1 MNKIPI
7 AAIDRLRFNLDGNG
21 IRTLVATQGCPLR
34 CKMCINPH
42 TQDAAG
48 KSRLLSPQELYDEIA
63 IDRLYFAASGG
74 GLTIGGGEPLL
85 HSKGVAEFAGMVHGE
100 IELGIETS
108 LNVPLKNV
116 EDVAGLFDFYYVDI
130 KSMDPEIYRKY
141 TGGQLNRALEN
152 LKWLLEAEG
161 PEKITVRIP
170 IIKDDADAHSQEESR
185 KAVEALGVK
194 KDDLFTYI

>member
-21 IRTLVATQGCPLR
+21 IRTLIATQGCPLR
-34 CKMCINPH
+34 CKMCINPQ
-42 TQDAAG
+42 TQEAKG
-48 KSRLLSPQELYDEIA
+48 KARLLSPQELYDEIE

-85 HSKGVAEFAGMVHGE
+85 HSEGVAEFAAMVHGE
-100 IELGIETS
+100 IELGMETS
-108 LNVPLKNV
+108 LNVPRKNV

-130 KSMDPEIYRKY
+130 KSMDPEIYRRY

-152 LKWLLEAEG
+152 LKWLLDREG
-161 PEKITVRIP
+161 SEKVTVRIP
-170 IIKDDADAHSQEESR
+170 IIKDYADDVSQEQSR

-194 KDDLFTYI
+194 KVDLFTYI